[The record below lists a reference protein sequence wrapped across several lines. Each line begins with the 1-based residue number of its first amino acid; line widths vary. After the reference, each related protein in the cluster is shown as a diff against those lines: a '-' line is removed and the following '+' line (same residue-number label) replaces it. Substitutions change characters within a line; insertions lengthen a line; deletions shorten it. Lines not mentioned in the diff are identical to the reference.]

1 VAGCGGLARKAEKAQ
16 AEGAQGRELAV
27 IYTGDRQLVA
37 VRHDALAALELANRP
52 PRYFRRAG
60 RVSRLWVS
68 PETKRP
74 AFEPLSPKELRG
86 VLAQVAVWKK
96 KARGGREAVARL
108 LSRVYAEMRRLTPA
122 RVTRQPPGHTV
133 QTTALAHE
141 ACLRLVGEADL
152 HLKGRMHFFF
162 AAAWDGLLAPAAGGW
177 YNKGALGDQV

>member
-1 VAGCGGLARKAEKAQ
+1 VWQGVVAEARNAE
-16 AEGAQGRELAV
+16 EAQGRELPV
-27 IYTGDRQLVA
+27 VYTGDRQLVA
-37 VRHDALAALELANRP
+37 VRHDALAALMPSNRP

-60 RVSRLWVS
+60 CVGRLWVN

-74 AFEPLSPKELRG
+74 AFEPFSPKAPRG
-86 VLAQVAVWKK
+86 VRAEVAVWEM
-96 KARGGREAVARL
+96 KARGGREAAARL

-122 RVTRQPPGHTV
+122 RVTRQPPGHTL

-152 HLKGRMHFFF
+152 HLKGRKHFFF
-162 AAAWDGLLAPAAGGW
+162 AAARDGLLAPAAGGW